1 MIEQNI
7 KKIKTKEFFRK
18 FGVYIII
25 GVSLILFA
33 TLVILASVS
42 DSKSEKPN
50 VNVPV
55 NSTVITFTNPL
66 LNSTIYKDYN
76 DKTLVFNETLNQWES
91 HMCLDLLATSTTSVC
106 AIYDG
111 IVKNVYTNY
120 LEGTVVEIEHANGLV
135 SKYASLDEDVKVEE
149 GDKVESGDEIGNASA
164 SANAQQNIGNY
175 LQLTIFD
182 ENGNKVNPSNYLSF
196 SNK

>member
-7 KKIKTKEFFRK
+7 KSNKTKEFIKK

-25 GVSLILFA
+25 GFSLLLFI
-33 TLVILASVS
+33 TLIIIASAS
-42 DSKSEKPN
+42 GESGKKPQT
-50 VNVPV
+50 NVPV
-55 NSTVITFTNPL
+55 NSSVVVFTNPL
-66 LNSTIYKDYN
+66 MDSTIYKDYN
-76 DKTLVFNETLNQWES
+76 DETLVFNKTLNQWES
-91 HMCLDLLATSTTSVC
+91 HMCMDLLATSTTNVC

-111 IVKNVYTNY
+111 VVKDVYTNY

-149 GDKVESGDEIGNASA
+149 GDSVKSGDQIGNASA
-164 SANAQQNIGNY
+164 SANSEQNIGNY
-175 LQLTIFD
+175 LKLTIFD
-182 ENGNKVNPSNYLSF
+182 EKGEKVNPSNYLSF